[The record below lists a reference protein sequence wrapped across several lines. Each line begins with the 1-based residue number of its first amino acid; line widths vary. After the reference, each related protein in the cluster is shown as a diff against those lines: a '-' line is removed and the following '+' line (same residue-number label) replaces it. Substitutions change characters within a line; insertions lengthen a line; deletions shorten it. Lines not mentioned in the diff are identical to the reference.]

1 MSKDSNSFEVE
12 SMEED
17 MKRNH
22 AYAMVASVVLSL
34 TAVAGT
40 AVCPAYAAETSE
52 ASEAVVYDG
61 VKVGPVEVGGM
72 TKEEAKA
79 AVEAY
84 MEELRSKKI
93 TLALEGSDDKKIE
106 SSMAEVG
113 LSWANPDVF
122 DNIDQ
127 MGKSGNVIRRYKVKK
142 DLAYTETS
150 LDLEIAVDDAK
161 IRAWIE
167 ANLGT
172 LESPAVDA
180 VIQKTEQG
188 FSITPEQ
195 VGSTVDIEASIL
207 AVKNYMLE
215 SWNYED
221 CTVSLVGA
229 VQNPRVTAAE
239 CAKIQSTPMAEF
251 TTSYTSSGSSRCK
264 NIDAAVSKINGAVL
278 MPGDKFSC
286 LEHMLPFTAENGY
299 FPAGSYMGG
308 MLVDSYGGGVCQVS
322 TTLYNSVLLAELEVN
337 QRYNHGLTV
346 GYVQLSSDAA
356 IAESSG
362 MDFAFT
368 NNTNAP
374 IYIEGYT
381 KDKRVT
387 FNIYGLDERP
397 ANRKVEYKN
406 TVIEVINPP
415 EDVIKED
422 PSLPEGARKVTQS
435 SHTGY
440 RAELYKYV
448 YVDGVQVSK
457 EKVNSSYYAPAP
469 NYISVGPGA
478 TVSEEPSSE
487 NPENPEDV
495 PAVVDPADQQNSSGT
510 PDNSG
515 QQNPS
520 GTPDNSGQQ
529 NPSSTPDDPGQQ
541 DPYQQGPSGTPEN
554 SDQQNPSGTPDNS
567 YQQGPSGTPGMPSQ
581 QGPGYSSGPGSQPSQ
596 QGPSGPWDQPVG

>member
-1 MSKDSNSFEVE
+1 
-12 SMEED
+12 

-22 AYAMVASVVLSL
+22 AYAMVASVVLSVM
-34 TAVAGT
+34 AVTGT
-40 AVCPAYAAETSE
+40 AVCPAYATES
-52 ASEAVVYDG
+52 SEAVVYDG

-84 MEELRSKKI
+84 LEELRAKKI
-93 TLALEGSDDKKIE
+93 TLVLEESADKRIE
-106 SSMAEVG
+106 TSMAEIG

-122 DNIDQ
+122 DAIDQ

-161 IRAWIE
+161 VRAWIE
-167 ANLGT
+167 ANIGT

-195 VGSTVDIEASIL
+195 VGSTVDVEASIV
-207 AVKNYMLE
+207 AVKNYLLE

-221 CTVSLVGA
+221 CTVPLVGA

-264 NIDAAVSKINGAVL
+264 NIDAAVSKINGSVL

-362 MDFAFT
+362 MDFVFT

-381 KDKRVT
+381 KDKHVT

-415 EDVIKED
+415 ADVIKED
-422 PSLPEGARKVTQS
+422 PSLPEGARRVTQS

-478 TVSEEPSSE
+478 AVSEEPSSE

-495 PAVVDPADQQNSSGT
+495 PAVVDP
-510 PDNSG
+510 
-515 QQNPS
+515 QNPS
-520 GTPDNSGQQ
+520 GTEDNSNPQSPTGVPDNTDPQS
-529 NPSSTPDDPGQQ
+529 PSDVSS
-541 DPYQQGPSGTPEN
+541 QQGPDSQMG
-554 SDQQNPSGTPDNS
+554 
-567 YQQGPSGTPGMPSQ
+567 PSQ
-581 QGPGYSSGPGSQPSQ
+581 QGPGSQPEGPSSQ
-596 QGPSGPWDQPVG
+596 SEPGVPSNTPGPSGPWDQPVG